1 MSDYQIS
8 KVYPSDKRTNRL
20 VSELLIKEGIRKD
33 GNLDYTCAM
42 FDDDMNVIATGSCF
56 GNTLRCMAVDSSH
69 QGEGL
74 MNSIVRRRSVRGRGG
89 IRLRRCRI
97 E

>member
-33 GNLDYTCAM
+33 GNSTTPAPCLTM
-42 FDDDMNVIATGSCF
+42 I
-56 GNTLRCMAVDSSH
+56 
-69 QGEGL
+69 
-74 MNSIVRRRSVRGRGG
+74 
-89 IRLRRCRI
+89 
-97 E
+97 

>member
-56 GNTLRCMAVDSSH
+56 GNIFRCFDPAFCH
-69 QGEGL
+69 EKC
-74 MNSIVRRRSVRGRGG
+74 IFRTIRARG
-89 IRLRRCRI
+89 
-97 E
+97 